1 MGSIEKGASTR
12 EGKPIIIQDASLAFA
27 SIRPSDISQTH
38 PLLLLLQHT
47 PQLQMLELINL
58 PWLTDALLSAA
69 AAQVQLRALSS
80 LSVIGIGNQHLT
92 HGALL
97 GLTSL
102 RKLRELRWHVGSV
115 LELMPDVNALAQLQ
129 GLMAVH
135 LPHWLHTQMERWGAY
150 AVLDSM
156 PLCDVNVELP

>member
-12 EGKPIIIQDASLAFA
+12 KGKPIIIQDASLAFV
-27 SIRPSDISQTH
+27 SIRASDISQTH
-38 PLLLLLQHT
+38 PLLLLLQRT

-58 PWLTDALLSAA
+58 PWLTDALLSSA

-129 GLMAVH
+129 GLMTVH
-135 LPHWLHTQMERWGAY
+135 VPHWLHSQMERWGAY